1 MPDIAVLVERLIDDL
16 VGLANKRRRRDDV
29 AMPRAL
35 REFRIR
41 IDRVVVAQRQRKI
54 ADRCATDLLRRRVGD
69 FAADPGFEIVRYPGF
84 HPASVSAVAST
95 AISAPVSRNRSQT
108 TPVAAGEGGANT
120 SHRNSAVPR

>member
-54 ADRCATDLLRRRVGD
+54 ADRCAPDLLSRRVGD
-69 FAADPGFEIVRYPGF
+69 FAADPGFEIRRYPRPQPA
-84 HPASVSAVAST
+84 PASAVPST
-95 AISAPVSRNRSQT
+95 PTSAPTSRNRSQT
-108 TPVAAGEGGANT
+108 PPL
-120 SHRNSAVPR
+120 VPR